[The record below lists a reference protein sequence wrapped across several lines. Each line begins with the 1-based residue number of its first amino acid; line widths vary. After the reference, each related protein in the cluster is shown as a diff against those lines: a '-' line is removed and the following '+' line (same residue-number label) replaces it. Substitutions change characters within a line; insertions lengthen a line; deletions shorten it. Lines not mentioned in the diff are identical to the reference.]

1 MIFRNPIRMTA
12 FVSTATRQVK
22 LKLFHIF
29 ATFSFWLP
37 TLLAQAGDFGIHPDF
52 KMSFNG
58 RTYPVGAQIAVLP
71 GASKLLWGDSNDW
84 KYGYVRLG
92 LNLYTSAVVNRA
104 GVEFQVFPISILGI
118 SAGYDSGTRNFIPR
132 WLDCGLYAC
141 TGRVDRRYVRLNL
154 FGAVKKVS
162 FSLMAKFE
170 ELKGFQTVDKPLFDE
185 MSLLAVRMTGENTI
199 TYSPAVLYRLDE
211 ETQVGFASLYARS
224 LTTPGYSHLYGPVV
238 NWNPEPKLNALMGF
252 GLNSGPVAHSALCGF
267 FMISYNFLPSMAVT
281 DLALRKTSPGVSG
294 SPD

>member
-1 MIFRNPIRMTA
+1 MNFKNPIRMHA
-12 FVSTATRQVK
+12 VVSIATRQVK
-22 LKLFHIF
+22 LKFLHFGALFW
-29 ATFSFWLP
+29 A
-37 TLLAQAGDFGIHPDF
+37 LLAAPLSHANDLGIHPDF
-52 KMSFNG
+52 KMSLNG

-92 LNLYTSAVVNRA
+92 LNLFTSAVVNRA
-104 GVEFQVFPISILGI
+104 GVEFQVFPISILGV
-118 SAGYDSGTRNFIPR
+118 SAGYDSGVRNFVPK
-132 WLDCGLYAC
+132 WLDCGMYAC

-170 ELKGFQTVDKPLFDE
+170 ELKGFQTVNKPLFDE

-199 TYSPAVLYRLDE
+199 TYSPAVLYRLDDK
-211 ETQVGFASLYARS
+211 TQVGFASLYARS

-267 FMISYNFLPSMAVT
+267 FMLSYNFLPSLAVT
-281 DLALRKTSPGVSG
+281 DLALRKSSPGVSG